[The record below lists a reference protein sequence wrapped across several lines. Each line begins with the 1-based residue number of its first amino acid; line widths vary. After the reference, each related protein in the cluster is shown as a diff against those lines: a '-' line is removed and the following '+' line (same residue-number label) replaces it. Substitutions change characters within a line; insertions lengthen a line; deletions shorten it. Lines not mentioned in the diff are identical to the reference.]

1 MMGLVV
7 AILILVVLQLV
18 VTLFLADRGQ
28 REMLEA
34 IRRQDDRLRKRAGKQ
49 LETDDEEM
57 IGHLVADLRDG
68 ETFLP
73 QDTADGVAG
82 ELMRRHPGFHLA
94 IRRGRSLTRPLR
106 GRKSGKPTKPRF
118 SPLRF
123 LCLPLAA
130 VLR

>member
-73 QDTADGVAG
+73 QDTADGVAS
-82 ELMRRHPGFHLA
+82 ELMRRHPDA
-94 IRRGRSLTRPLR
+94 
-106 GRKSGKPTKPRF
+106 K
-118 SPLRF
+118 
-123 LCLPLAA
+123 LPEEL
-130 VLR
+130 